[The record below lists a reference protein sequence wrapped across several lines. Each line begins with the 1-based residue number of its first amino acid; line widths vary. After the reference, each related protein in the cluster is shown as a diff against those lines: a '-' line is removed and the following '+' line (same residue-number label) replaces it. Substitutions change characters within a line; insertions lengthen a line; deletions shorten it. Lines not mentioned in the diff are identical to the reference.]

1 MNQVVL
7 SGCTAALSPLRRT
20 PAGIPVLDF
29 RIRHGSEQM
38 EAGHARRVEV
48 EVEAVCVGSLAEDI
62 AAVGQGS
69 GARFVGFLA
78 QRRPGD
84 PRIVFHVTEFELL
97 KD

>member
-7 SGCTAALSPLRRT
+7 SGCAAALSPLRRT

-38 EAGHARRVEV
+38 EAGHPRRVEV

-62 AAVGQGS
+62 AAAGEAR
-69 GARFVGFLA
+69 GARFAGFLA

-84 PRIVFHVTEFELL
+84 TRIVLHVTEFELL